1 MKIYEN
7 LWNYWKSIE
16 NLWKSMKIYENLW
29 NYWKSIRNLWKPMKI
44 YENLWNYWKSIEN
57 IWKPM
62 KIYENVRNSEKIIE
76 MHAPSMQTI
85 GFIHKYIEICKNQ
98 WQPMI
103 IHENHWLLYGI
114 YTLQW
119 QTHFNHILITRSAQS
134 SPQAFELKRLEHTS
148 PTTSQ
153 ESHFLKN
160 VFWLQHFFFIFDEN
174 IGVLFFDVHS
184 ENPNLMHF
192 GPIFPIF
199 PTHHI
204 FFMHNLFPRLPSKHN
219 ITQPV

>member
-1 MKIYEN
+1 
-7 LWNYWKSIE
+7 
-16 NLWKSMKIYENLW
+16 
-29 NYWKSIRNLWKPMKI
+29 
-44 YENLWNYWKSIEN
+44 
-57 IWKPM
+57 
-62 KIYENVRNSEKIIE
+62 

-160 VFWLQHFFFIFDEN
+160 VFWLQHFFFHFWWKHRCFIFRCTFGKSQPHAFWTN
-174 IGVLFFDVHS
+174 ISDFPNTPHFFHA
-184 ENPNLMHF
+184 
-192 GPIFPIF
+192 
-199 PTHHI
+199 
-204 FFMHNLFPRLPSKHN
+204 
-219 ITQPV
+219 